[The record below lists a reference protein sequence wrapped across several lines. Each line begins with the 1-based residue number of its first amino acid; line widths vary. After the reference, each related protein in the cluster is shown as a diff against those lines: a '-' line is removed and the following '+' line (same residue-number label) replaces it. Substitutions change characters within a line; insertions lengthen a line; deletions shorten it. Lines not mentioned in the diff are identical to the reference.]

1 MKFIV
6 KSWILAGIVLLTLA
20 SLAQAQE
27 KGFLWDGNQW
37 PQLSYDA
44 KVGYVKGIGN
54 LADFEV
60 ASSKGKG
67 PAISQAFVSEL
78 KAKTVDQIIKDVDNY
93 YQENPGKLNTS
104 VLEVILIRCTT
115 VCPPGTPGAKK
126 K

>member
-1 MKFIV
+1 MKRA
-6 KSWILAGIVLLTLA
+6 SILALAAALILA

-44 KVGYVKGIGN
+44 KVGYIKGIGN

-67 PAISQAFVSEL
+67 PPISLAFVSEL
-78 KAKTVDQIIKDVDNY
+78 KAKTVEQIIKEVDNY
-93 YQENPGKLNTS
+93 YQENPGKLGTT
-104 VLEVILIRCTT
+104 VLEVMLIKCTT

>member
-1 MKFIV
+1 MKRAI
-6 KSWILAGIVLLTLA
+6 ILALAAALILA

-37 PQLSYDA
+37 PRLSYDA
-44 KVGYVKGIGN
+44 KVGYIKGIGN

-67 PAISQAFVSEL
+67 PPISLAFVSEL
-78 KAKTVDQIIKDVDNY
+78 KAKTVEQIIKEVDNY
-93 YQENPGKLNTS
+93 YQENPGKLGTT
-104 VLEVILIRCTT
+104 VLEVMLIKCTT